1 MDEQTKQAPESEV
14 RVMTAEQVQKM
25 TSELINAVN
34 TWENVMVVG
43 AQTEADKQNMVDTA
57 IQMRKLV
64 DIIESAKVREMK
76 ALAVMILNAVFYGSG
91 FIEDLLYV
99 FTLLTQGKELIE
111 KPTSEILNA
120 PVGNA

>member
-1 MDEQTKQAPESEV
+1 
-14 RVMTAEQVQKM
+14 MTN
-25 TSELINAVN
+25 ELLNAVN

-64 DIIESAKVREMK
+64 DIIESSRVREMK